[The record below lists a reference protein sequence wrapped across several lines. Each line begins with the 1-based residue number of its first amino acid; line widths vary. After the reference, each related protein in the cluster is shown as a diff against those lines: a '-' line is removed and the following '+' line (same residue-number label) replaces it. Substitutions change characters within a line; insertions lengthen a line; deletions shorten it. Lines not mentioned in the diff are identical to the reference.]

1 MAETEAGRPEFL
13 REEEEL
19 QRRLAELQMM
29 KKKAKE
35 EQEQRIART
44 MQEKMQIAEHEV
56 IRMMMI
62 ENQKMKEEIKELKK
76 GNQERASPVAEE
88 FNTPEERGETTLFDE
103 VAKKLRLDEE
113 GRHYAGQSTRRDGGG
128 VDFRASGSVPG
139 GDPAAGD
146 TMKFM
151 MMMMLE
157 SMQQLIKDRDAGK
170 GGNDTEVVKTT
181 VELPKLPEWNHE
193 TGPID
198 LGDWIATIDPFMEDL
213 SDSAEVWWKTL
224 RKEAMAWYEE
234 HMAMSP
240 LDRLTHEVKPSPD
253 LSKAKWSR
261 LERRAAG
268 LLIWRRSQT
277 PFERKWC
284 QLDRSRRWEFLHV
297 SLRCTNQEGWQRKL

>member
-1 MAETEAGRPEFL
+1 MAETEVGRPEFL

-19 QRRLAELQMM
+19 QQRLAELQMM

-88 FNTPEERGETTLFDE
+88 FNTPEERGETT
-103 VAKKLRLDEE
+103 K
-113 GRHYAGQSTRRDGGG
+113 
-128 VDFRASGSVPG
+128 
-139 GDPAAGD
+139 
-146 TMKFM
+146 
-151 MMMMLE
+151 
-157 SMQQLIKDRDAGK
+157 
-170 GGNDTEVVKTT
+170 
-181 VELPKLPEWNHE
+181 WNHE

-297 SLRCTNQEGWQRKL
+297 SLRCTNQEGWKRKL